1 MEDRINKALG
11 QLEKDLQKIN
21 SARSQVESTVKA
33 SAELQKVVSDYVSS
47 VQALCVGLQA
57 WESELRAR
65 EGTVSH
71 EYEDAISRV
80 NSTCTEI
87 INSFSTVV
95 KQIST
100 DFEDKAG
107 SIVEMFTEQNK
118 ILTERVQ
125 DLNALKEDVKKATTE
140 IQEIKASLS
149 QISQDLMCLKKAKIL
164 EDIKQNVLGL
174 KETVTTVASKLSQEI
189 SHAKQDLLDTQN
201 LTNSKIDSVSAKA
214 DTLATNIANLTTLC
228 QNIDHSISSSIK
240 DLNTSIEKIKDDITN
255 VISETKEEI
264 KKTGTVNRWIIIV
277 GFIMIAILQYLFK

>member
-11 QLEKDLQKIN
+11 QLEKDLQEIN

-33 SAELQKVVSDYVSS
+33 STELQKVVSDYVSS

-71 EYEDAISRV
+71 EYENAISRV

-95 KQIST
+95 KQTST

-149 QISQDLMCLKKAKIL
+149 QISQDLMASQESQDSVL

-201 LTNSKIDSVSAKA
+201 LTSSKIDSVSAKA
-214 DTLATNIANLTTLC
+214 DTLAAG
-228 QNIDHSISSSIK
+228 
-240 DLNTSIEKIKDDITN
+240 
-255 VISETKEEI
+255 V
-264 KKTGTVNRWIIIV
+264 
-277 GFIMIAILQYLFK
+277 

>member
-33 SAELQKVVSDYVSS
+33 STELQKVVSDYVSS

-95 KQIST
+95 KQSNYS
-100 DFEDKAG
+100 A
-107 SIVEMFTEQNK
+107 IV
-118 ILTERVQ
+118 
-125 DLNALKEDVKKATTE
+125 
-140 IQEIKASLS
+140 
-149 QISQDLMCLKKAKIL
+149 
-164 EDIKQNVLGL
+164 
-174 KETVTTVASKLSQEI
+174 
-189 SHAKQDLLDTQN
+189 
-201 LTNSKIDSVSAKA
+201 
-214 DTLATNIANLTTLC
+214 
-228 QNIDHSISSSIK
+228 
-240 DLNTSIEKIKDDITN
+240 
-255 VISETKEEI
+255 
-264 KKTGTVNRWIIIV
+264 
-277 GFIMIAILQYLFK
+277 